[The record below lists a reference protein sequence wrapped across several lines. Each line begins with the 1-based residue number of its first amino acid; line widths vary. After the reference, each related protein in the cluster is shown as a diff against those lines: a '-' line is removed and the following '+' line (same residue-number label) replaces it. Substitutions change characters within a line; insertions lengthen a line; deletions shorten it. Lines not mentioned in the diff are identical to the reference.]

1 MPELQTR
8 HSIADALDVA
18 AGRLAHAGL
27 AREDARREA
36 TAIWA
41 ALDGVSPGA
50 VWQRR
55 EDAAP
60 LGLAGRFRD
69 AVSRRSSGVPFA
81 YAVGR
86 ASFRHLELRLD
97 RRALIPRPETEGLVD
112 GVLEWMRARAAAAAG
127 EGSGHGTR
135 GGWGVAADIGTG
147 CGCIALA
154 LATEGEFDRV
164 IAVERSTEAAAL
176 ARENVTL
183 VAPRTPVEVRVG
195 DLLVPLAGERCR
207 VIVANPPYLTDAEHA
222 ALDPAVRDFEP
233 REALASGPDGLA
245 ATRALMEGAGRVL
258 EPGGLL
264 ALEVDER
271 RAEPVRVL
279 ALASGWSRVMIRQD
293 LFGRSR
299 YALATR
305 ARAR

>member
-1 MPELQTR
+1 VPELQHR
-8 HSIADALDVA
+8 DSIAGVLAAA
-18 AGRLAHAGL
+18 AGQL
-27 AREDARREA
+27 ARAGFGGGEARREA

-41 ALDGVSPGA
+41 ALDGVSAGA

-55 EDAAP
+55 EEAAP
-60 LGLAGRFRD
+60 PGLAERFRE

-112 GVLEWMRARAAAAAG
+112 GVLQWMRARD
-127 EGSGHGTR
+127 EGRGRRSD
-135 GGWGVAADIGTG
+135 GGWGVAVDVGTG

-164 IAVERSTEAAAL
+164 IAVERSVEAAAL
-176 ARENVTL
+176 AGENVAL
-183 VAPRTPVEVRVG
+183 VAPRTPVEVRIG
-195 DLLVPLAGERCR
+195 DLLAPCAGERCR

-245 ATRALMEGAGRVL
+245 VTRALLAGAGRVL

-264 ALEVDER
+264 AVEVDER
-271 RAEPVRVL
+271 RADAVRGL
-279 ALASGWSRVMIRQD
+279 AHAFGWSGVTIRRD

-299 YALATR
+299 YAFATR
-305 ARAR
+305 DGAR

>member
-1 MPELQTR
+1 MPEVQHR
-8 HSIADALDVA
+8 DSIAGVLAAA
-18 AGRLAHAGL
+18 AGQL
-27 AREDARREA
+27 ARAGFGGGEARREA

-41 ALDGVSPGA
+41 ALDGVSAGA

-60 LGLAGRFRD
+60 PGLAERFHD
-69 AVSRRSSGVPFA
+69 AVGRRSSGVPLA

-86 ASFRHLELRLD
+86 ASFRHLELRID

-112 GVLEWMRARAAAAAG
+112 GVLGWIRARDRV
-127 EGSGHGTR
+127 EGRVPGT
-135 GGWGVAADIGTG
+135 GDAWGVAADIGTG
-147 CGCIALA
+147 SGCIALA

-164 IAVERSTEAAAL
+164 IAVECSAEAAAL
-176 ARENVTL
+176 ARENVAL
-183 VAPRTPVEVRVG
+183 VAPRTPVDVRVG
-195 DLLVPLAGERCR
+195 DLLAPCAGERCR
-207 VIVANPPYLTDAEHA
+207 VIVANPPYLTDGEHG
-222 ALDPAVRDFEP
+222 ALDPAVRDYEP
-233 REALASGPDGLA
+233 RAALASGPDGLA
-245 ATRALMEGAGRVL
+245 ATRALLAGAGRVL

-271 RAEPVRVL
+271 RADAVREL
-279 ALASGWSRVMIRQD
+279 ALALGWSGVTIRQD

-305 ARAR
+305 GEVR